1 MRYPT
6 PPEHMTVPRTA
17 AEPSFVAF
25 RGTRRIA
32 SGELAALVRGIFR
45 EGGERSQG
53 SFLAFNAVTSEPLEL
68 DLRGTEPEA
77 IARVESA
84 SLPVSPAAD
93 KRGPGRPR
101 LGVVPREITL
111 LPRHWDWLNRQPGG
125 ASAAVRRL
133 VDAAR
138 GTAGLAAGNERVT
151 KRTAQEYAYRFLSA
165 MLGDHAGFEDAT
177 RALFAGDAA
186 RFEEVSAGWPA
197 DLRDHARRLARATF
211 NDHEVPIDRA

>member
-1 MRYPT
+1 MKTR
-6 PPEHMTVPRTA
+6 
-17 AEPSFVAF
+17 FVAF
-25 RGTRRIA
+25 RDDALLASGTR
-32 SGELAALVRGIFR
+32 EDLVRGIFR
-45 EGGERSQG
+45 AGGDRRQG
-53 SFLAFNAVTSEPLEL
+53 AILIFDAVSSEPLEL
-68 DLRGTEPEA
+68 DLRGTEAESL
-77 IARVESA
+77 ARLRTGSA
-84 SLPVSPAAD
+84 SATTASPESPGLPAGE

-138 GTAGLAAGNERVT
+138 SAAGPAANGERVT
-151 KRTAQEYAYRFLSA
+151 RRTAQEYAYRFLSA
-165 MLGDHAGFEDAT
+165 MLGNHPGFEDAT

-186 RFEEVSAGWPA
+186 RFDEVSTVWPP

-211 NDHEVPIDRA
+211 NDHEVSSDRA